1 MHPRNGDGSAGPGG
15 RAGVALGRWHGAFR
29 GAAPAVLRP
38 HTIERESEAL
48 RRQAGRADPAHEDQ
62 VLIGERVG
70 LIDLDDAALGPP
82 ELDVCNLAGHL
93 DLLQI
98 RSGRDLQ
105 RTRRSLLLGYVHSGA
120 RLDVRLFERVRVLIR
135 LRLAC
140 IHGGGELLETPVR
153 A

>member
-1 MHPRNGDGSAGPGG
+1 VVHRD
-15 RAGVALGRWHGAFR
+15 LY
-29 GAAPAVLRP
+29 
-38 HTIERESEAL
+38 
-48 RRQAGRADPAHEDQ
+48 EDQ

-70 LIDLDDAALGPP
+70 LIDLDDAALDPP

-93 DLLQI
+93 DLLEI

-105 RTRRSLLLGYVHSGA
+105 RTRRSLLRGCVRSGA
-120 RLDVRLFERVRVLIR
+120 RLDARLFERVRVLIR

-140 IHGGGELLETPVR
+140 IHGEGELLETPVR